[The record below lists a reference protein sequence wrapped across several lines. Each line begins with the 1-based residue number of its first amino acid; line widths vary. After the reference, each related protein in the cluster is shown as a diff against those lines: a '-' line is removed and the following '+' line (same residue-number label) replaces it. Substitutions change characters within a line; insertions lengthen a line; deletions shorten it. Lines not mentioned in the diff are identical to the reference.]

1 MGAFFVFFE
10 IALHIVIK
18 SFKSLGILIRTD
30 RLRFP
35 EFIFSGFFAKNIF
48 HSVRLG
54 IASKVGKIIESSN
67 SVLNSIRSFLF
78 DFK

>member
-18 SFKSLGILIRTD
+18 SFKSLVILIRTD

-48 HSVRLG
+48 LNVLLC
-54 IASKVGKIIESSN
+54 IASKVGKSH
-67 SVLNSIRSFLF
+67 
-78 DFK
+78 

>member
-35 EFIFSGFFAKNIF
+35 EFIFSGLFEKNIF
-48 HSVRLG
+48 LNVLLC
-54 IASKVGKIIESSN
+54 IASKVGKN
-67 SVLNSIRSFLF
+67 H
-78 DFK
+78 